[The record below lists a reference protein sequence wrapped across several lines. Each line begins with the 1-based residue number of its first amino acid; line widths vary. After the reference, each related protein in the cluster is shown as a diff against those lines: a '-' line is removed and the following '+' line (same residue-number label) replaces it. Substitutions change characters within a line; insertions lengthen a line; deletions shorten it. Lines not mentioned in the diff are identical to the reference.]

1 MCSATKVDHE
11 CSDAKVELLLR
22 QATSEGGEASDG
34 GRSLPRIVGVQV
46 YERTDT
52 IHVEVIGTDRVY
64 GSRGGPA
71 VEDNSS
77 GTCGGTCET
86 WTFEMVEK

>member
-34 GRSLPRIVGVQV
+34 GRSLRGRSFADGREYEEVDPNYQV
-46 YERTDT
+46 ADLLVAARKSPNASHLDLDRAPES
-52 IHVEVIGTDRVY
+52 VIG
-64 GSRGGPA
+64 
-71 VEDNSS
+71 
-77 GTCGGTCET
+77 
-86 WTFEMVEK
+86 